1 MHCAQCSSSNLVEC
15 IAEIQV
21 HFRGLKNIDR
31 PGIWVFPALFVC
43 LDCGSARFSIPQ
55 TELSQLAQG
64 AEIPSN
70 PPGTGF
76 EMAQSPARL
85 KTGP

>member
-1 MHCAQCSSSNLVEC
+1 MHCVQCSSSNLVEC

-21 HFRGLKNIDR
+21 HSRGLRNIDR

-55 TELSQLAQG
+55 AELSQLAQV
-64 AEIPSN
+64 AEIPSHHA
-70 PPGTGF
+70 GTGF
-76 EMAQSPARL
+76 DMAQSPARL
-85 KTGP
+85 KTRP